1 MPRKKG
7 STNKLTK
14 DVKERLVNLIDD
26 CVNSIDV
33 NMLTDDQKIKLIQ
46 ISLHYVTPKLRSV
59 VQKKEEIPEQ
69 PLFVDVLDRNKE
81 TDEFEVTNRYEYSIP
96 SISS

>member
-1 MPRKKG
+1 MPRPKG
-7 STNKLTK
+7 SKNKVTQEVK
-14 DVKERLVNLIDD
+14 DRLVNLIDE
-26 CVNSIDV
+26 CMNSIDV

-81 TDEFEVTNRYEYSIP
+81 TDEF
-96 SISS
+96 